1 VAQVAPV
8 IRRYADQGERD
19 RRLAPEVVDAMLD
32 AGVFRAWVPRALGGL
47 EMAPLSAMRLFE
59 GIAHAGGSAGWV
71 ASNSINATV
80 AFQAFP
86 EAGAREVFADPRA
99 LIAGAI
105 YPPGTAMPVDGGYR
119 VSGHWTTASGCH
131 YATTILTGALIMD
144 GETPRT
150 GPDGNPVLMA
160 VALQPADIE
169 IVENWNTLGMRATG
183 SHDVRARD
191 VFVPQRRTAILGP
204 TSFAEPNAAFGG
216 PLYRIGLWLDM
227 LRIAAAA
234 VGIARAALEAFVE
247 LALTKLPT
255 GSQTPLAGQQVVQDQ
270 VARAQARI
278 EAGRAT
284 VHHATAGAWASVQG
298 GERITGD
305 RGVSQGLAASFGVE
319 LAVEAVDIIQGV
331 AGSSGF
337 RAEQPFERY
346 FRDLHTLNQHVLA
359 SSARYASLG
368 KMLLGRPSDFPLY
381 YL

>member
-1 VAQVAPV
+1 
-8 IRRYADQGERD
+8 
-19 RRLAPEVVDAMLD
+19 MLD

-47 EMAPLSAMRLFE
+47 EMDPVSAMRLFE
-59 GIAHAGGSAGWV
+59 GLAQADGSAGWV
-71 ASNSINATV
+71 ASNSVNATV
-80 AFQAFP
+80 SFQAFP

-99 LIAGAI
+99 LIAIAGF
-105 YPPGTAMPVDGGYR
+105 PPGTAIPVDGGYR
-119 VSGHWTTASGCH
+119 VSGQWISASGCH

-150 GPDGNPVLMA
+150 GPDGNPVLMF
-160 VALQPADIE
+160 VALQPADVE

-183 SHDVRARD
+183 SHDLRAQD
-191 VFVPQRRTAILGP
+191 VFVPERRAAILGP

-227 LRIAAAA
+227 LRIAATA
-234 VGIARAALEAFVE
+234 VGIARASLEAFLD
-247 LALTKLPT
+247 LAQNKLPT
-255 GSQTPLAGQQVVQDQ
+255 GSQTPLADQPVVQDQ
-270 VARAQARI
+270 AARAQARI

-284 VHHATAGAWASVQG
+284 VHQATADAWASVQG

-305 RGVSQGLAASFGVE
+305 RGISLGLATSFGVE
-319 LAVEAVDIIQGV
+319 LAVQAVDIIQGV

-346 FRDLHTLNQHVLA
+346 FRDLHTLNQHLLA
-359 SSARYASLG
+359 SAARYASLG
-368 KMLLGRPSDFPLY
+368 KMLLGRPSDFPFY